1 MSKIFIKTFGCQ
13 MNIYD
18 SARMRDAF
26 AVMGYTETQNPDEA
40 EILLLNTCHIREKAS
55 EKLFSEIG
63 RLNEIKTIRTEKGL
77 STLIIVAGCVV
88 QEEGEEILKRAH
100 AVDIAVGP
108 QNYHRLPELV
118 AHYNRKNGRVL
129 EAHFPAE
136 SKFDYLPQ
144 TKATSASAFLAIQE
158 GCDNFCSYCVV
169 PYTRGCEY
177 SRSAKEIIS
186 EAIELVN
193 SGAKEIMLL
202 GQNVNCWHG
211 EGATDL
217 GDLIRQIAQIDGL
230 ERIRYTTSYPSKIT
244 ENLVQAHAD
253 IEKLMHYI
261 HLPIQSGSNRILKA
275 MNRQYTAEE
284 YIEIIQRFRKVRPD
298 IAISS
303 DFIVGFPG
311 ETDEDFEET
320 MSIVRQVGYGS
331 SYSFKYSPRPGTP
344 AALMKNQVSEAVKT
358 ERLLRL
364 QALLL
369 EQQKKA
375 YESMVGKTVPVLLTE
390 KGKKDGQLIGYTPY
404 MQTAH
409 VKAPSNLLNQIVS
422 LKITKASA
430 TSLSS
435 ELACATIEK

>member
-1 MSKIFIKTFGCQ
+1 M
-13 MNIYD
+13 
-18 SARMRDAF
+18 
-26 AVMGYTETQNPDEA
+26 
-40 EILLLNTCHIREKAS
+40 
-55 EKLFSEIG
+55 
-63 RLNEIKTIRTEKGL
+63 
-77 STLIIVAGCVV
+77 
-88 QEEGEEILKRAH
+88 
-100 AVDIAVGP
+100 
-108 QNYHRLPELV
+108 
-118 AHYNRKNGRVL
+118 
-129 EAHFPAE
+129 
-136 SKFDYLPQ
+136 
-144 TKATSASAFLAIQE
+144 
-158 GCDNFCSYCVV
+158 

-253 IEKLMHYI
+253 IEKLMPYI